1 MRLSSCTALAGMSSL
16 LWAFMPLIL
25 RSALESRWPSVVT
38 TRSTSPA
45 SSKSAAE
52 RCGRVSSADM
62 ENCVSAMSSATSS
75 AGMSVRATLLGSGRV
90 GKSSP
95 GMPLRSK
102 RRLPDLMRAEK
113 FFSTVTV
120 TSPSGSTF
128 TTSNTCR
135 AGRATVPPLRTSA
148 LQWAVTASVRSVA
161 ASRTPDASA
170 TISTFVRM
178 GIADFLSATL
188 CTRLSALTNSRLLT
202 TNSIAHS
209 VLRSRLSVRDPF
221 RFRMSSSLF
230 REN

>member
-1 MRLSSCTALAGMSSL
+1 MSSL
-16 LWAFMPLIL
+16 LLPFMPSIL
-25 RSALESRWPSVVT
+25 RSAFESRWPSVVT
-38 TRSTSPA
+38 TRRTSPA

-52 RCGRVSSADM
+52 RCGRVSSADI

-75 AGMSVRATLLGSGRV
+75 AGTWVSVTLLGSGSV

-95 GMPLRSK
+95 GMPERSK

-128 TTSNTCR
+128 TTSKTCR
-135 AGRATVPPLRTSA
+135 AGSATVPPLRTST

-161 ASRTPDASA
+161 ARRRPDPSA
-170 TISTFVRM
+170 TMSTLLRM

-188 CTRLSALTNSRLLT
+188 CTRLRAFTNSRLLT

-221 RFRMSSSLF
+221 GFRMSSSLF